1 MRNGSVKRPSVAA
14 RSTSTDHQEE
24 IVEESDS
31 VVADQEV
38 LIVEIG
44 DVAALTEGEGSGGSE
59 DKRYQY
65 N

>member
-1 MRNGSVKRPSVAA
+1 M
-14 RSTSTDHQEE
+14 
-24 IVEESDS
+24 EESDS